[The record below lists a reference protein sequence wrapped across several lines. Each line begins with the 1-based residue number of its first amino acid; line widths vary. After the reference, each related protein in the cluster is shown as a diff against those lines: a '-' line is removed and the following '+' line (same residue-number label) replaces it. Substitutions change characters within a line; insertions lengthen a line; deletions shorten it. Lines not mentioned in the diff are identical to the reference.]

1 MEQQLRDKYV
11 KLEQREHVLA
21 RPSMYVGSVETDT
34 ISTWICE
41 RVGAPF
47 TCRSI
52 QYNAGLYKIF
62 DEVLVNAIDHSV
74 RMRDLCATDSNA
86 KPVRNIKVT
95 ISRDSGTISVWND
108 GDGLDVQLHPDHE
121 IYVPELLFGSMLT
134 STNYDDSEERLIG
147 GQNGIG
153 AKATNIFSAEFSV
166 ETNDH
171 RAARLFRQSF
181 SDNMS
186 SRAEPKVTK
195 SSRVTP
201 YTCITF
207 KPDYPRFGMPNGLT
221 DDMYAL
227 MLRRACDAA
236 AVTDKSVAI
245 TVNGEKLPVKTFRK
259 YIQLYL
265 GGGADA
271 ADGGGGPGSANDD
284 GASVVSDAA
293 GSTGTADT
301 CAGGSEAPLLPAVA
315 PIYEEVSSR
324 MEVAVAHSSSG
335 FQQVSFVNG
344 IATLKGGKHVD
355 AVVAAVVKGV
365 SESIKK
371 RKKLESVR
379 PHLVRDQLFVF
390 VNCSVPNPTFDSQ
403 SKECL
408 TTPASRFGYK
418 VELSDAFIAK
428 VCKSP
433 IADAASSAVDASS
446 QAQARKTD
454 GRKSST
460 VRGIAKLEDAEYA
473 GTAQSERCTLI
484 LTEGDSAKSM
494 AITGLS
500 QVGRDYYGVF
510 PLKGKLLNVK
520 DVSVQRVSDNE
531 EISHLKRILGLE
543 AGRQY
548 HDLSSLRYGKV
559 CIMTDADHDGSHIKG
574 LLFNLFHTLWPSLLR
589 QPSFITSLLTPI
601 VKARGPGGVSVQ
613 FFNQSDY
620 ERWRASLVSPDAWKI
635 KYYKGLGTSTADE
648 AKEYFRNMNMVEYLY
663 SGKPSD
669 DKLDLAFN
677 KKRAEDRKRWLGG
690 YDRSNVLTLE
700 AATGA
705 SGATGGE
712 PADEPT
718 GAASSSSKKA
728 RGATGASAGANRPP
742 ATLTR
747 VVYEDFVDKD
757 LIHFSNADNYR
768 SIPSV
773 MDGLKVS
780 QRKILFGCLKKNLFK
795 DEVRV
800 AQLAGYI
807 SEQACYHH
815 GEASL
820 QAAIIGMAQDFVG
833 SNNINLLRPIG
844 QFGTRLQGGKDAGS
858 PRYIHTCLDPI
869 VATLFR
875 KEDVPVLHYLDDDG
889 TPVEPDFYAPV
900 IPFILVNG
908 ALGIGTG
915 FSTSVPCHD
924 PLEVAALVRALLGG
938 EQGGEGGLTIAP
950 RYRSFTGSIVADQS
964 RGVWTVEGDSTVAIT
979 ELPLGTW
986 TDDYKAFLEDYMSK
1000 HPDVLKGYKSNKN
1013 SHVAV
1018 NFTLQLAPG
1027 ALAPGARLADPA
1039 VFEKEFK
1046 LVARNVTTTNM
1057 HLIGS
1062 DGAICKYPDAVAI
1075 VREFVRVRLDLYVRR
1090 RQHEITRLQSEV
1102 DVLLNKVRFVE
1113 SVVEGGLVLMRRKRA
1128 DLEAE
1133 LQALGF
1139 AEQGGSYMYLL
1150 GMNAL
1155 SFTHER
1161 IEQLQQ
1167 QLCALTAELAAYSAR
1182 TPQDI
1187 WLAELAE
1194 FEAAYGTFID
1204 AHEEYMANQLAVGA
1218 PESASKGASRKGAA
1232 GSSTKRARV
1241 HPPGAAA
1248 AGAPGAAQK

>member
-1 MEQQLRDKYV
+1 MDQQLRDKYV
-11 KLEQREHVLA
+11 KLEQREHVLT
-21 RPSMYVGSVETDT
+21 RPSMYVGSVETDAIT
-34 ISTWICE
+34 TWICE

-47 TCRSI
+47 TQRSI
-52 QYNAGLYKIF
+52 NYNAGLYKIF

-74 RMRDLCATDSNA
+74 RMQERCATDSTA

-95 ISRDSGTISVWND
+95 ISRETGIISVWND
-108 GDGLDVQLHPDHE
+108 GDGLDVQLHPDHN

-134 STNYDDSEERLIG
+134 STNYDDSEERMIG

-153 AKATNIFSAEFSV
+153 AKATNIFSAEFCV

-171 RAARLFRQSF
+171 RSGRLFRQRF
-181 SDNMS
+181 SNNMS
-186 SRAEPKVTK
+186 SREEPKVTK
-195 SSRVTP
+195 STRVSP

-207 KPDYPRFGMPNGLT
+207 KPDYGRFGMANGLS

-236 AVTDKSVAI
+236 AVTSKSVSI
-245 TVNGEKLPVKTFRK
+245 TVNGEKLPCKTFRK
-259 YIQLYL
+259 YLPLYL
-265 GGGADA
+265 GSGIAGVGDNDDAASVASVGTGTTEAAEAADTTADA
-271 ADGGGGPGSANDD
+271 GPAQ
-284 GASVVSDAA
+284 ATLA
-293 GSTGTADT
+293 
-301 CAGGSEAPLLPAVA
+301 
-315 PIYEEVSSR
+315 IYEVVCER
-324 MEVAVAHSSSG
+324 MEVAVAHSHSG
-335 FQQVSFVNG
+335 FQQISFVNG

-355 AVVAAVVKGV
+355 AVVSAVVKGV
-365 SESIKK
+365 ADSIKK

-403 SKECL
+403 SKEYL

-418 VELSDAFIAK
+418 VELSDAFITR
-428 VCKSP
+428 VCKSS

-446 QAQARKTD
+446 QVQARKTD
-454 GRKSST
+454 GRKSGT

-531 EISHLKRILGLE
+531 EISQLKRILGLE
-543 AGRQY
+543 AGKQY
-548 HDLSSLRYGKV
+548 SDLSSLRYGKICV
-559 CIMTDADHDGSHIKG
+559 MTDADHDGSHIKG
-574 LLFNLFHTLWPSLLR
+574 LLFNLFHTLWPSLLHM
-589 QPSFITSLLTPI
+589 PSFITSLLTPI

-620 ERWRASLVSPDAWKI
+620 ERWREGLASLDPWKI

-648 AKEYFRNMNMVEYLY
+648 AKEYFRNMNMVEYRY
-663 SGKPSD
+663 SGRPSD

-690 YDRSNVLTLE
+690 YDRNNVLTIVSS
-700 AATGA
+700 AGP
-705 SGATGGE
+705 S
-712 PADEPT
+712 
-718 GAASSSSKKA
+718 AASSDADVPAPAPTAGHRKAKGAAAPMQAPRALSS
-728 RGATGASAGANRPP
+728 
-742 ATLTR
+742 LTT
-747 VVYEDFVDKD
+747 VHYEDFVDKD

-780 QRKILFGCLKKNLFK
+780 QRKILFGCLKRGLFK

-869 VATLFR
+869 VASLFR
-875 KEDVPVLHYLDDDG
+875 KEDSPVLRHLDDDG
-889 TPVEPDFYAPV
+889 TPVEPEFYAPV
-900 IPFILVNG
+900 IPLILVNG

-924 PLEVAALVRALLGG
+924 PLQVAGLVRELLLGG
-938 EQGGEGGLTIAP
+938 SAGSADGPAGITP
-950 RYRSFTGSIVADQS
+950 SYRSFTGAIDGDTS
-964 RGVWTVEGDSTVAIT
+964 RGVWQVTDDSTVVIT

-986 TDDYKAFLEDYMSK
+986 TDDYKAFLEDYMAK

-1018 NFTLQLAPG
+1018 HFTLLLAPG
-1027 ALAPGARLADPA
+1027 SLAPGARLAAPA

-1046 LVARNVTTTNM
+1046 LAARNVTTSNM
-1057 HLIGS
+1057 HLIS
-1062 DGAICKYPDAVAI
+1062 ADGCIRKYKDALAIAQ
-1075 VREFVRVRLDLYVRR
+1075 EFVQVRLDLYARR
-1090 RQHEITRLQSEV
+1090 REHEIARLQADM

-1113 SVVEGGLVLMRRKRA
+1113 CVVDGSIVLMRRKRA
-1128 DLEAE
+1128 ELETE
-1133 LQALGF
+1133 LQGMGF
-1139 AEQGGSYMYLL
+1139 TQQGGSYMYLL

-1155 SFTHER
+1155 SFTEER

-1167 QLCALTAELAAYSAR
+1167 QLCAMTADLAAYSSRSAK
-1182 TPQDI
+1182 DI
-1187 WLAELAE
+1187 WVAELDE
-1194 FEAAYGTFID
+1194 FQAAYTVFMQ
-1204 AHEEYMANQLAVGA
+1204 AHEDYMANQLATGDQEPPAKVA
-1218 PESASKGASRKGAA
+1218 RKAA
-1232 GSSTKRARV
+1232 GSGGSKRSSRRSTQE
-1241 HPPGAAA
+1241 AACA
-1248 AGAPGAAQK
+1248 E